1 MAPKMKRCEEKD
13 DLLIRE
19 MFNERPWMTR
29 GGSTDRS
36 MSWERIIATVL
47 NLLDG
52 FDVNQRS
59 VRDRFT
65 ILLNKYKQKR
75 SAERR
80 ASGIVPE
87 HTALDDYLEESDREK
102 EEDIKRKRDKGEE
115 DKLKAVEL
123 RQQSMET
130 FSETRKR
137 NFEGNPVEIST
148 KRSRKNDLINYL
160 SGKNEREMELK
171 RKKLELKEKELT
183 IKKQETDNITQQI
196 AQSNT
201 MMMMLLQQFQQQNN
215 NNTL

>member
-1 MAPKMKRCEEKD
+1 
-13 DLLIRE
+13 

-36 MSWERIIATVL
+36 MSWERIATVL

-52 FDVNQRS
+52 FYVNQRS

-87 HTALDDYLEESDREK
+87 HTALDDYLAELDTLFSESDREK

-137 NFEGNPVEIST
+137 NFEGNPT

-160 SGKNEREMELK
+160 SRKNEREMELK

-183 IKKQETDNITQQI
+183 VKKQETDNITQQI

>member
-1 MAPKMKRCEEKD
+1 MASKMKWCEEKD
-13 DLLIRE
+13 DLLIKE

-29 GGSTDRS
+29 GGSTDRL
-36 MSWERIIATVL
+36 MSWERIATVL

-52 FDVNQRS
+52 FNVNQRS

-65 ILLNKYKQKR
+65 ILLNKYKQNP

-87 HTALDDYLEESDREK
+87 HTALDDYLEELDTLVSESDREK

-137 NFEGNPVEIST
+137 NFEGNSVEIST

-160 SGKNEREMELK
+160 SE
-171 RKKLELKEKELT
+171 KKWARDGT
-183 IKKQETDNITQQI
+183 
-196 AQSNT
+196 
-201 MMMMLLQQFQQQNN
+201 
-215 NNTL
+215 

>member
-1 MAPKMKRCEEKD
+1 MASKMKWCEEKD
-13 DLLIRE
+13 DLLISE

-29 GGSTDRS
+29 GGSTGRS
-36 MSWERIIATVL
+36 MSRERIATVF

-52 FDVNQRS
+52 FNVNQRS

-65 ILLNKYKQKR
+65 ILLNKYTQKP

-87 HTALDDYLEESDREK
+87 HTALDDYLEELDTLFSESDREK

-130 FSETRKR
+130 FSETKKS
-137 NFEGNPVEIST
+137 EI
-148 KRSRKNDLINYL
+148 
-160 SGKNEREMELK
+160 
-171 RKKLELKEKELT
+171 LKEIQLR
-183 IKKQETDNITQQI
+183 
-196 AQSNT
+196 
-201 MMMMLLQQFQQQNN
+201 
-215 NNTL
+215 